1 LDCWHI
7 VLISARK
14 ISNKIRES
22 KYLARGDWC
31 NTIAVIL
38 PMIELV
44 EITSFVQYH
53 WMVDDGEQDNEV
65 PHASDLLASIS
76 QKLLD
81 RMVESEN
88 SYSNVWDEIVRNG
101 IMWLYKDMDQ
111 TLGFKEWV
119 HWWHW
124 QRHGDDTTRIVVGS
138 TMKSFSYSGNKIS
151 CELSPSICD
160 RSESYPDYGNV
171 QFGTSNNDV
180 AIPPPDGPP
189 WAFCLISVKECRYY
203 PGFWP
208 WNEHKRRDSE
218 VAKCRN
224 QLQKAQSLNKSL
236 NLCTTEKVF
245 EFMQMFTESF
255 MKNKKQHE
263 ELLESVRMAAGVAH
277 PDINPPPIS
286 NPHQA
291 FGWDVCPACTFAPR
305 W

>member
-1 LDCWHI
+1 VTDVTNQIYEKIMKDVKLYVSKELMQQRLHDLKLEMLEMKRAILDVANARKSSYDHRLDCWHI

-65 PHASDLLASIS
+65 PHAGDLLASIS

-119 HWWHW
+119 HWWHFTT
-124 QRHGDDTTRIVVGS
+124 RIDSRSSLHKTRIVVGS

-171 QFGTSNNDV
+171 QFGTSIMMWLFPLLTV
-180 AIPPPDGPP
+180 PRGP
-189 WAFCLISVKECRYY
+189 FVSYL
-203 PGFWP
+203 
-208 WNEHKRRDSE
+208 
-218 VAKCRN
+218 
-224 QLQKAQSLNKSL
+224 
-236 NLCTTEKVF
+236 
-245 EFMQMFTESF
+245 
-255 MKNKKQHE
+255 
-263 ELLESVRMAAGVAH
+263 
-277 PDINPPPIS
+277 
-286 NPHQA
+286 
-291 FGWDVCPACTFAPR
+291 
-305 W
+305 